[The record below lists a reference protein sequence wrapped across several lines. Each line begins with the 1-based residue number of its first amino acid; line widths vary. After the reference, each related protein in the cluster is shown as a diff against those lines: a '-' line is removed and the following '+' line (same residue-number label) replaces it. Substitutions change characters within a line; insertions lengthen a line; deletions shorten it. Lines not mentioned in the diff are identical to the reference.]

1 MDHLEPTS
9 IQKSTIVLDLV
20 PVYDEEMYQR
30 VAPDNISQTRKS
42 KPPDRSTR
50 ICFNDHILGQFLKNI
65 DPTWVLEYIKK
76 RETNELASQIILW
89 KQKAPSSP
97 PGFQPHDVRR
107 FYGSRGRRLSTT
119 YSWNLF
125 EATHCIPISKQ
136 G

>member
-9 IQKSTIVLDLV
+9 IQKSKIVLDLV

-50 ICFNDHILGQFLKNI
+50 ICSKRPYPTVGQFLKKI
-65 DPTWVLEYIKK
+65 YPTWVLEHIKK

-89 KQKAPSSP
+89 KQKVPSSL
-97 PGFQPHDVRR
+97 PGFQPHFRR
-107 FYGSRGRRLSTT
+107 FYGSRGVRLSTT

-125 EATHCIPISKQ
+125 GATHCISNI
-136 G
+136 